1 MSCCCGSGEP
11 SGDGDCAHVSDQVR
25 SCQKW
30 YGDANA
36 RDMVNGPVLA
46 DMLEALATQVNR
58 HSVALGQILRADCS
72 LKDGL
77 ILCRHLSAEIGVS
90 CLTGRGGDLPPAP
103 TPPAPEAGGPILDF
117 GALGNAYGGWSLRLL
132 RTEYEGP
139 LIRVRRAL
147 DNAEL
152 DIYASE
158 NGYVDT
164 SAISAFAEA
173 SDCYVSVIYD
183 QVDSFEHTHDLI
195 QPVPGQQGQIYDSVL
210 GFITNSE
217 GRIAISLD
225 GSDDTYYTD
234 DSNLV
239 ETSSRMLLAIALERT
254 ALGNDK
260 EVYFDSTVAGG
271 AGNSSRIASN
281 TGGSD
286 DYWRMYLANL
296 QSPNTNDHSG
306 EFLDIPHLLVLAAYT
321 DGSPV
326 NTRARYHGLQEG
338 ADTSGGGAVTDGR
351 AQMWLASQNG
361 GGDFS
366 DQKFSE
372 LVYFDQV
379 DWRQYMPS
387 LDTTLVEALEHNM
400 MLTWGITPAV

>member
-46 DMLEALATQVNR
+46 AMLEALTTQVNR
-58 HSVALGQILRADCS
+58 HSVALGHILRADCS

-77 ILCRHLSAEIGVS
+77 ILCRHLSPEIGVS

-117 GALGNAYGGWSLRLL
+117 GALSNAYGGWSLRLL

-139 LIRVRRAL
+139 LIRVRRSL
-147 DNAEL
+147 DNAEM

-158 NGYVDT
+158 DGYVDT
-164 SAISAFAEA
+164 SDISAFAEA
-173 SDCYVSVIYD
+173 SDCFVSVIYD
-183 QVDSFEHTHDLI
+183 QVDSFEHTHDLL

-217 GRIAISLD
+217 GRIAIALD
-225 GSDDTYYTD
+225 GSDDAYYTD

-254 ALGNDK
+254 ALGNKK
-260 EVYFDSTVAGG
+260 EVYFDPTVAGG
-271 AGNSSRIASN
+271 AGNPSRIASRADKFW
-281 TGGSD
+281 T
-286 DYWRMYLANL
+286 MYLDHL
-296 QSPNTNDHSG
+296 QSPETDDH
-306 EFLDIPHLLVLAAYT
+306 EDDFIDTPHLLTLAAWT
-321 DGSPV
+321 DGDPMSV
-326 NTRARYHGLQEG
+326 RARYHGLQE
-338 ADTSGGGAVTDGR
+338 AVDDSDGSVVVDGH
-351 AQMWLASQNG
+351 AQLWLASNAAAE
-361 GGDFS
+361 DFS
-366 DQKFSE
+366 TQLFSE

-379 DWRQYMPS
+379 DWRQYMPG
-387 LDTTLVEALEHNM
+387 LDTTLVQALEHNM
-400 MLTWGITPAV
+400 MLTWGVTPAV